1 MAYNTKILTDEKNN
15 VTKRSK
21 RKKKLSTKV
30 FSFI

>member
-1 MAYNTKILTDEKNN
+1 MAYNTKIMTDEESN

-21 RKKKLSTKV
+21 RKEKLSTKV